1 MAVVD
6 DYVGVS
12 NLNTHLRA
20 AVGGGMR
27 VLVPFPPEW
36 RWGLHD
42 RSPWFPAM
50 RVYRQEPGGSWE
62 AALRDLA
69 GDLKARSP

>member
-1 MAVVD
+1 MAALD

-12 NLNTHLRA
+12 STNVHLRA
-20 AVGGGMR
+20 GAGAH
-27 VLVPFPPEW
+27 VLVPFPYEW
-36 RWGLHD
+36 RWMARGA
-42 RSPWFPAM
+42 SPWFPAM